1 MGKTR
6 KIKLG
11 DIVLPIN
18 PAELEVVMP
27 QLNKRLTLL
36 NMGTVNM
43 KGNRD
48 VATVTIS
55 SFFPGRPSPFYR
67 YADMT
72 PKKYRAKIENWKENK
87 ETKRLIITDMG
98 INLAML
104 IDKCSFKVKEGSEDI
119 YYTLELSEYRTLT
132 VPTVAIPLQVR
143 DNGLKQRP
151 DEAAPAK
158 THTVASGDTLWG
170 IAKKYYG
177 NGAQNT
183 QIYAANSAV
192 IEAAAQQ
199 HGKSNSNNGWW
210 IYPGTVLRLP
220 L

>member
-11 DIVLPIN
+11 DIVLPVN
-18 PAELEVVMP
+18 PTELEVVMP

-48 VATVTIS
+48 LVTVTIS
-55 SFFPGRPSPFYR
+55 SFFPGKNSPFYR

-72 PKKYRAKIENWKENK
+72 PKKYRTKIENWKESK
-87 ETKRLIITDMG
+87 AAKRLIITDMG

-104 IDKCSFKVKEGSEDI
+104 IDKCSFQVKEGSEDI
-119 YYTLELSEYRTLT
+119 YYTLELSEYRALT
-132 VPTVAIPLQVR
+132 VPTVAVPLQIQ

-151 DEAAPAK
+151 DDSVPAK
-158 THTVASGDTLWG
+158 THTVGNGDTLWA

-210 IYPGTVLRLP
+210 IYPGTVLAIP
-220 L
+220 

>member
-18 PAELEVVMP
+18 PEELEVVMP
-27 QLNKRLTLL
+27 QVNKRMSLL
-36 NMGTVNM
+36 NMGTVNL

-48 VATVTIS
+48 LVTVTIS
-55 SFFPGRPSPFYR
+55 SFFPGRNSPFYR
-67 YADMT
+67 YAKMT
-72 PKKYRAKIENWKENK
+72 PKKYRSKIENWKDNK

-104 IDKCSFKVKEGSEDI
+104 IDKCSFKVREGCEDI
-119 YYTLELSEYRTLT
+119 YYTLELSEYRTLN
-132 VPTVAIPLQVR
+132 VPAVAMPLQVR

-151 DEAAPAK
+151 DAAAPPK
-158 THTVASGDTLWG
+158 THIVSGNDTLWG

-177 NGAQNT
+177 DGAKSSSV
-183 QIYAANSAV
+183 YSANSAV
-192 IEAAAQQ
+192 IETAARQ
-199 HGKSNSNNGWW
+199 HGKDGSNNGWW
-210 IYPGTVLRLP
+210 IYSGTVLVIP
-220 L
+220 

>member
-11 DIVLPIN
+11 NIVLPIN
-18 PAELEVVMP
+18 PMELEVVMP

-36 NMGTVNM
+36 NMGTVNL

-55 SFFPGRPSPFYR
+55 SFFPDRESPLYR
-67 YADMT
+67 YAKMS
-72 PKKYRAKIENWKENK
+72 PKKYRTRIENWKDNK

-104 IDKCSFKVKEGSEDI
+104 IDKCSFKVQEGSGDI
-119 YYTLELSEYRTLT
+119 YYTLELSEYRSLN
-132 VPTVAIPLQVR
+132 VPAVAMPLQVR

-151 DEAAPAK
+151 DEAAAPK
-158 THTVASGDTLWG
+158 THTVGGNDTLWG

-177 NGAQNT
+177 SGSQST
-183 QIYAANSAV
+183 KIYSANSAA
-192 IEAAAQQ
+192 IEAAAKQ

-210 IYPGTVLRLP
+210 IYTGTVLTIP
-220 L
+220 

>member
-18 PAELEVVMP
+18 PAELEIIQP

-55 SFFPGRPSPFYR
+55 AFFPGRSSPFWR

-104 IDKCSFKVKEGSEDI
+104 IDKCSFKVKEGSEDM

-151 DEAAPAK
+151 DEAVPAK

-192 IEAAAQQ
+192 IEAAASQ
-199 HGKSNSNNGWW
+199 HGRSSSNNGWW
-210 IYPGTVLRLP
+210 IYPGTVLTIP
-220 L
+220 

>member
-55 SFFPGRPSPFYR
+55 SFFPGRHSPFYR

-158 THTVASGDTLWG
+158 THTVTSGDTLWG

-192 IEAAAQQ
+192 IEAVAQQ

-210 IYPGTVLRLP
+210 IYPGTVLALP
-220 L
+220 

>member
-11 DIVLPIN
+11 DMVLPIN

-55 SFFPGRPSPFYR
+55 SFFPGHQSPFYS
-67 YADMT
+67 YAKMT
-72 PKKYRAKIENWKENK
+72 PQKYRKKIENWKENK
-87 ETKRLIITDMG
+87 ETKRLIITDLG
-98 INLAML
+98 LNLAML
-104 IDKCSFKVKEGSEDI
+104 IDQCSFKVREGSDDI
-119 YYTLELSEYRTLT
+119 YYTLELSEYRTLN

-151 DEAAPAK
+151 SEEKAARS
-158 THTVASGDTLWG
+158 HTVGAGDTLWG
-170 IAKKYYG
+170 IAKTYYG

-192 IEAAAQQ
+192 IEAAAKQ
-199 HGKSNSNNGWW
+199 HGKSSSNKGWW
-210 IYPGTVLRLP
+210 IYPGTVLAIP
-220 L
+220 

>member
-1 MGKTR
+1 MGRTR

-11 DIVLPIN
+11 DMVLPVN

-48 VATVTIS
+48 VAAVTLS
-55 SFFPGRPSPFYR
+55 SFFPGRSSPFYR

-72 PKKYRAKIENWKENK
+72 PKKYRARIENWKENK
-87 ETKRLIITDMG
+87 EAKRLIITDMG
-98 INLAML
+98 INLSML
-104 IDKCSFKVKEGSEDI
+104 IDKCSFKVREGSEDI

-151 DEAAPAK
+151 DEAVPAK
-158 THTVASGDTLWG
+158 THTVGSGDTLWG

-192 IEAAAQQ
+192 IEAAAGQ
-199 HGKSNSNNGWW
+199 HGKASSNNGWW
-210 IYPGTVLRLP
+210 IYPGTVLTIP
-220 L
+220 

>member
-1 MGKTR
+1 MGRSR
-6 KIKLG
+6 KVKLG

-18 PAELEVVMP
+18 PAEIPVVMP
-27 QLNKRLTLL
+27 QLNNRMTLL
-36 NMGTVNM
+36 NMGGINM

-48 VATVTIS
+48 IVTVTLS
-55 SFFPGRPSPFYR
+55 SFFPGPKSPFFR

-72 PKKYRAKIENWKENK
+72 PKRYKAKIEGWKENK

-98 INLAML
+98 INIAVLV
-104 IDKCSFKVKEGSEDI
+104 DKSEFIIKEGSDDL

-158 THTVASGDTLWG
+158 THTVGSGDTLWG

-177 NGAQNT
+177 NGSQSSS
-183 QIYAANSAV
+183 IYAANSAA

-199 HGKSNSNNGWW
+199 HGKSSSNNGWW
-210 IYPGTVLRLP
+210 IYPGTVLTIP
-220 L
+220 